1 MKKIKTSAIWNS
13 VQGTGRVLDNRAYRT
28 IVNNHRRGSYD
39 RRVITTASTIRINLK
54 TVKEAYHSPDT
65 KPECRAILFHSM
77 FEPTEWLT
85 NQYNYFRR
93 ASTKVSRVGLSL
105 DRSKSGRLYFRF
117 IDDEGRAIRLNSLMI
132 SGLQQRELR
141 APQSIRYVKA
151 LTSSG
156 VKQQKVAFWAQE
168 FNTCLFS
175 LADVLVT
182 TVFLT
187 DPLNRFGSPPS
198 FGDEDIPEESPET
211 GSIEDKKDFRL
222 RRYEQQLS
230 NLVDQFQN
238 YIPIANRLNIDT
250 SGILENLKS
259 LQLQI
264 KDYNE
269 LEFHRDDLLD
279 IHHEL
284 ATQTVESIYGVA
296 RKVERMDLDDPILN
310 KVAKNTAVPQFK
322 DIEWRKQFH
331 RTTTEGAS
339 SAIKNYAERMLK
351 RRNWEFQED

>member
-1 MKKIKTSAIWNS
+1 
-13 VQGTGRVLDNRAYRT
+13 
-28 IVNNHRRGSYD
+28 
-39 RRVITTASTIRINLK
+39 
-54 TVKEAYHSPDT
+54 
-65 KPECRAILFHSM
+65 
-77 FEPTEWLT
+77 
-85 NQYNYFRR
+85 
-93 ASTKVSRVGLSL
+93 
-105 DRSKSGRLYFRF
+105 
-117 IDDEGRAIRLNSLMI
+117 MI

-322 DIEWRKQFH
+322 DIE
-331 RTTTEGAS
+331 
-339 SAIKNYAERMLK
+339 
-351 RRNWEFQED
+351 